1 MPPGTMMVN
10 AERQV
15 DQTADRSKWI
25 DTAAFLIVL
34 AVAIAIAAAMW
45 ISYERAP
52 DQLWRGFYH
61 DRNSHYSFGLDL
73 ALAARN
79 LDPAWFFGELEKAKV
94 WPPFHGLV
102 LSAVLLVGGID
113 YRLAIVPSLIGW
125 VMTLAF
131 VWLIARRMV
140 TNRIEGLFAAAIAT
154 VLTASSPAFRLISA
168 DVMLEGLGAGLSAAA
183 LWTYLR
189 ASEEPGRASHW
200 RLLAV
205 LLTVLFFH
213 KGNYWG
219 LLLIPIGI
227 AFASERSHGTMQLAR
242 EIGRIKIGP
251 LVGAV
256 LRQPL
261 LILAAL
267 IAALIAAIYARG
279 PTALEL
285 FGKSVSLYPPENLTT
300 LAYALVFLWWSLF
313 WWRNKAAIDAA
324 LGVPGRALLYW
335 HLTPIAISFLLPHR
349 LSRFLWFVGPANSP
363 QGNTGVWEGAQ
374 FYWRVFNESYH
385 VTPWMAVPVAALAL
399 IGALGLPR
407 LAPGARVVF
416 LFAAIAWLGV
426 VIHPQHQGRFMSTW
440 VFAVWICSGVGCAML
455 LHRLRRTLSL
465 WVRGL
470 VAAAAVASL
479 LAVVIGRPLPAVAYT
494 AAIRATEGPTDLDLI
509 RPYLPELDG
518 SREVAVFTTFGTSK
532 LFAWVTREHCRCNR
546 VVDDP
551 FIDRQPSRE
560 DVRELMRDRIARST
574 ADVVVIID
582 APDSRYSLPL
592 LGWDYARMAGIV
604 DAMADQTRYKRTA
617 TYDLPDQQGRA
628 TIWRRS

>member
-1 MPPGTMMVN
+1 MVD
-10 AERQV
+10 AERRG
-15 DQTADRSKWI
+15 DQPADGRSTWL
-25 DTAAFLIVL
+25 DCTTFMIVL
-34 AVAIAIAAAMW
+34 AIAIAIAVTMW
-45 ISYERAP
+45 LAYARAP
-52 DQLWRGFYH
+52 DLLWRGFYH

-79 LDPAWFFGELEKAKV
+79 LDPAWFFSELEKAKV
-94 WPPFHGLV
+94 WPPFHGLI
-102 LSAVLLVGGID
+102 LGAVLLIGGID
-113 YRLAIVPSLIGW
+113 HRLAIVPSLIGW

-131 VWLIARRMV
+131 VWLITRRMLAS
-140 TNRIEGLFAAAIAT
+140 RIEGLFAASLAVI
-154 VLTASSPAFRLISA
+154 LTAASPVFRLISA

-183 LWTYLR
+183 LWAYLR
-189 ASEEPGRASHW
+189 ASAEPTSAARW

-227 AFASERSHGTMQLAR
+227 AFALERGRDTMRLAR
-242 EIGRIKIGP
+242 VLGQTKVGP
-251 LVGAV
+251 LLLTV

-267 IAALIAAIYARG
+267 AAGLVAFIYARG
-279 PTALEL
+279 PTALDL
-285 FGKSVSLYPPENLTT
+285 FGRSVSLYPPENLTT
-300 LAYALVFLWWSLF
+300 LAFALVFVWWSLL

-335 HLTPIAISFLLPHR
+335 HLTPVAISFLLPHR

-363 QGNTGVWEGAQ
+363 QGNTGIWDGAQ
-374 FYWRVFNESYH
+374 FYWRVFTESYH
-385 VTPWMAVPVAALAL
+385 VAPWMALPVAALAL

-407 LAPGARVVF
+407 LAPGSRVVF
-416 LFAAIAWLGV
+416 LFAAVAWLGV

-440 VFAVWICSGVGCAML
+440 VFAVWICAGIGAAL
-455 LHRLRRTLSL
+455 LLQRLRRIVSP

-470 VAAAAVASL
+470 IAAAGVASL
-479 LAVVIGRPLPAVAYT
+479 LAVTIGRPIPETAYA
-494 AAIRATEGPTDLDLI
+494 AAIHPNEGPSDLALVS
-509 RPYLPELDG
+509 PYLTELDG
-518 SREVAVFTTFGTSK
+518 AREVAVFTTFGTSK
-532 LFAWVTREHCRCNR
+532 LFAWVMRERCRCNR
-546 VVDDP
+546 LVDDP
-551 FIDRQPSRE
+551 FIDHQPTRE
-560 DVRELMRDRIARST
+560 DVRQLTRERIAQST
-574 ADVVVIID
+574 ADVVVVID
-582 APDSRYSLPL
+582 APDSVYSSSL

-604 DAMADQTRYKRTA
+604 DAMAGQTRYKRTA